1 MKSLPPGLQAHL
13 DSGATTLAWCWRVER
28 RDGALFGFTDHDRPL
43 SFGGLTYAPETGLSP
58 AEIRSGSDLAVDAQ
72 DALGALT
79 AAGVTEDDIVA
90 GLWDDAT
97 VKVMRVNWRDP
108 SQRVELRR
116 GVIGQIRRGRHS
128 FVAEVR
134 SLAHKLQQPVG
145 RTYQFTCDAVLGDG
159 RCGVNL
165 DAPANKASGTV
176 QSVLDARSFDA
187 LGVGGYGLGFFALG
201 ALEWTSGANEGPA
214 FRVSDHAKPEAD
226 WVLTLMEPP
235 PKPIK
240 AGDGFV
246 VRAGCDKMI
255 ETCRSRFDNVVN
267 FRGFP
272 TIPGSNA
279 VLRYARRG
287 NRNDGSP
294 L

>member
-1 MKSLPPGLQAHL
+1 MKSLPSGMQAHL
-13 DSGATTLAWCWRVER
+13 DEGATTLAWCWRVER

-43 SFGGLTYAPETGLSP
+43 SFGGLVYAPETGLSP

-79 AAGVTEDDIVA
+79 ADGVTETDIAA

-97 VKVMRVNWRDP
+97 VKVMRVNWQDP
-108 SQRVELRR
+108 DQRVELRR
-116 GVIGQIRRGRHS
+116 GVIGQVRRGRHA

-134 SLAHKLQQPVG
+134 SLAHRLQQPVG

-176 QSVLDARSFDA
+176 QRRLDSRSFDA

-201 ALEWTSGANEGPA
+201 TLTWTSGANAGLT

-226 WVLTLMEPP
+226 WILTLMEAPAR
-235 PKPIK
+235 PIS
-240 AGDGFV
+240 AGDAFV
-246 VRAGCDKMI
+246 VRAGCDKTI
-255 ETCRSRFDNVVN
+255 ETCRGRFDNVVN

-287 NRNDGSP
+287 NRNDGRP